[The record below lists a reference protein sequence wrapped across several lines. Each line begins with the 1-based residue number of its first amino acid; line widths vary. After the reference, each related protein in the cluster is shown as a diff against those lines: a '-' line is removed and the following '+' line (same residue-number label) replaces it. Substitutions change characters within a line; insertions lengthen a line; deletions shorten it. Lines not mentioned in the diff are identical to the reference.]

1 MQWFTNKK
9 HLLQFGIAGTILT
22 GICCFTPA
30 LVMLLAGAGLA
41 AWLTWLDS
49 LLFPLLVVFVAITAF
64 ALAGLVS
71 AGRGGESGDESIQ

>member
-1 MQWFTNKK
+1 MRWFMNTR

-22 GICCFTPA
+22 AICCFTPA
-30 LVMLLAGAGLA
+30 LVMLLAGVGLA

-49 LLFPLLVVFVAITAF
+49 LLFPLLVVFIAITGF

-71 AGRGGESGDESIQ
+71 ARRDGREPR